1 MNRKWLLLVVLAVL
15 LGAACKKYEFGP
27 YVSLNSKKQRIR
39 GTWIVES
46 AIDRFGAEIGPVFS
60 GYRFSFSRKDS
71 ARIEF
76 SGRTLN
82 GLWDLEEEKD
92 LFVWKNLEGD
102 TLGFYFNRNE
112 RFDILRLTGND
123 FWLAD
128 KDNTFLYLIPAP

>member
-39 GTWIVES
+39 GTWMVES
-46 AIDRFGAEIGPVFS
+46 AVDRFGAEIGPDFS

-71 ARIEF
+71 ARIEYA
-76 SGRTLN
+76 GKTLN

-92 LFVWKNLEGD
+92 IFVWKNLEGD
-102 TLGFYFNRNE
+102 TLGFYFDRSE

-128 KDNTFLYLIPAP
+128 KDNTFIYLTPAP